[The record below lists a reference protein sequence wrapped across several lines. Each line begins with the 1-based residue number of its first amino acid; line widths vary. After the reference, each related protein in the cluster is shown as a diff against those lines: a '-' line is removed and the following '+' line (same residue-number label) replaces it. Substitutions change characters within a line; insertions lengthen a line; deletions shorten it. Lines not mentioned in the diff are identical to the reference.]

1 MNRNREKKNTKIRIT
16 LKHRGLITE
25 LEIEILIDN

>member
-1 MNRNREKKNTKIRIT
+1 MNRNREKNTKIRIT